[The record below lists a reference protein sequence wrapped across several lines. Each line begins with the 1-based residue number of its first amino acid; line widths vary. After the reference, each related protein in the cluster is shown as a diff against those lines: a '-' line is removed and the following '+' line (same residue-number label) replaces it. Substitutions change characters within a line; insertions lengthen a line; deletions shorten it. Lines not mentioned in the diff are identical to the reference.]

1 MNKYDETAEKIL
13 LVVGGKENINE
24 AFHCVSRIRFY
35 LKNIN
40 QVNKQ
45 VLQQI
50 PEVYEF
56 KYEDGQLQVLLGSD
70 VNEYYKSLMRIINAD
85 KDLEKVKKGDIRM
98 SKSTDKDKQ
107 LAKQIDR
114 KSVV

>member
-1 MNKYDETAEKIL
+1 MNKYDETGQKIL
-13 LVVGGKENINE
+13 VAVGGKDNVDE

-40 QVNKQ
+40 LINKQ
-45 VLQQI
+45 ALQQI
-50 PEVYEF
+50 SEVYEF

-70 VNEYYKSLMRIINAD
+70 VSEYYKSLMRIINAD
-85 KDLEKVKKGDIRM
+85 KDLEKVKKGEIRM

-107 LAKQIDR
+107 LAKQIVPEL
-114 KSVV
+114 SN